1 MWNNM
6 IEAIEFISK
15 NFPNF
20 VFGGSFGLY
29 VNRLITRVPK
39 DIDVI
44 TDVNYYG
51 TFMHSDLKYDADKT
65 HSEKNSVNG
74 VLVYYHSALYKDIKI
89 DFIYNTVR
97 KPIFTEIMFK
107 DLMIKVETPEAAIEA
122 KLRYITIDK
131 SDASVIKNV
140 TDLIE
145 MKVDYKVLFNALKSR
160 RNAIP
165 S

>member
-1 MWNNM
+1 MKE
-6 IEAIEFISK
+6 EAIKF
-15 NFPNF
+15 
-20 VFGGSFGLY
+20 L
-29 VNRLITRVPK
+29 
-39 DIDVI
+39 
-44 TDVNYYG
+44 
-51 TFMHSDLKYDADKT
+51 
-65 HSEKNSVNG
+65 
-74 VLVYYHSALYKDIKI
+74 
-89 DFIYNTVR
+89 VR

-131 SDASVIKNV
+131 SDASVIKHV